1 MDALTYRVVQSEAFL
16 KWLKSLR
23 DRRTL
28 ARIAV
33 RIDRIEEGNFGDL
46 KSLGG
51 AVHELRIGV
60 GKGYR
65 VYFTIH
71 RPNLVL
77 LLCGGDKSS
86 QQRDIAREKWQAMPE
101 EAA

>member
-86 QQRDIAREKWQAMPE
+86 QQRDIERARKMASN
-101 EAA
+101 A

>member
-1 MDALTYRVVQSEAFL
+1 MTYRVVQSETFL
-16 KWLKSLR
+16 KWLQSLR
-23 DRRTL
+23 DKRAL

-33 RIDRIEEGNFGDL
+33 RIDRIEEGNFGDF

-51 AVHELRIGV
+51 GVHELRVDV

-77 LLCGGDKSS
+77 LLCVGDKSS
-86 QQRDIAREKWQAMPE
+86 QQRDIKRARKMASK
-101 EAA
+101 A